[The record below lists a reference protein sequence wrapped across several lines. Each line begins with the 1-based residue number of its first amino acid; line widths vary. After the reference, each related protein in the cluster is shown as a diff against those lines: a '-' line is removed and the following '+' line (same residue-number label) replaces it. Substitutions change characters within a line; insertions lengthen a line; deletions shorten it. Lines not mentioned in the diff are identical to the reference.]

1 MRRTELFWD
10 DYPDRLASIFRPP
23 SELYYRG
30 GIDVIDQRRSVAV
43 IGSRRASDRGI
54 AAAYRIGCELGRRGI
69 SVVNGLALGC
79 DTHAL
84 RGALAAGGT
93 CVAVMPCG
101 LDQIVPHANA
111 GLAERLLAGGGC
123 LLSEYPPQAPVRRY
137 QYVERDRLQSG
148 ISDGVIVVEA
158 ECDSGTM
165 HTVRYAIRQGRRLA
179 CVDSRLVRY
188 ASGNRWLEQQGGV
201 RVIRD
206 MAGLNAFIAEIQ
218 EDPVYRQMTFD
229 LEMLDKSV

>member
-1 MRRTELFWD
+1 M
-10 DYPDRLASIFRPP
+10 
-23 SELYYRG
+23 
-30 GIDVIDQRRSVAV
+30 
-43 IGSRRASDRGI
+43 
-54 AAAYRIGCELGRRGI
+54 
-69 SVVNGLALGC
+69 
-79 DTHAL
+79 
-84 RGALAAGGT
+84 
-93 CVAVMPCG
+93 
-101 LDQIVPHANA
+101 
-111 GLAERLLAGGGC
+111 
-123 LLSEYPPQAPVRRY
+123 RRY

-165 HTVRYAIRQGRRLA
+165 HTVRYAIRQGRCLA

>member
-111 GLAERLLAGGGC
+111 GLAERLQAVCSASTLRRHRCADISMWRGIACRAG
-123 LLSEYPPQAPVRRY
+123 SAT
-137 QYVERDRLQSG
+137 
-148 ISDGVIVVEA
+148 A
-158 ECDSGTM
+158 
-165 HTVRYAIRQGRRLA
+165 
-179 CVDSRLVRY
+179 
-188 ASGNRWLEQQGGV
+188 
-201 RVIRD
+201 
-206 MAGLNAFIAEIQ
+206 
-218 EDPVYRQMTFD
+218 
-229 LEMLDKSV
+229 